1 MEISDD
7 ELKHLGML
15 ARLEF
20 SDEQASLYKKQI
32 GEILGYIEQ
41 LNELETDGVEPMESA
56 AGDSKLREDV
66 ATNDNSAEAR
76 DANLKGAPSVKD
88 GFIVVPKVFE

>member
-7 ELKHLGML
+7 ELKHLGKL

-20 SDEQASLYKKQI
+20 SDEQAGLYKQQMAD
-32 GEILGYIEQ
+32 ILGYIEQ
-41 LNELETDGVEPMESA
+41 LNELETDGVEPMESV
-56 AGDSKLREDV
+56 AGDSELREDT
-66 ATNDNSAEAR
+66 ATNDNSAQVR
-76 DANLKGAPSVKD
+76 DANLKGAPKSKD